1 MILNWS
7 NVGKG
12 IADIANAV
20 VDNNRLDDLRAL
32 GNDYATVSGT
42 GLRVGN
48 DVGVV
53 ANGAQ
58 GVDENGNPISAEDA
72 YRQAYARAGL
82 TAPDIS
88 TEGTK
93 FAARSGQGNDL
104 GVYDTES
111 AADSA
116 DRKANYGL
124 TLSRADV
131 YDKYGDENTAR
142 ALRMYA
148 QQTKRQDA
156 QDEREAALNDLQ
168 QRSLKVDVANKETE
182 AAKNQQY
189 QDALT
194 AIGNANYSPED
205 AAKALIEA
213 TRNIYGP
220 EKALDL
226 ATKYRADE
234 LGQITLNSAK
244 NKASFEDA
252 FSKGPDAL
260 AAWYESING
269 GSRKAKFMPVTGG
282 IALVDYDPNN
292 PKDYKVVARG
302 KDMSDVMTTLGAM
315 ATPENMLKLA
325 QVRAEQDKVG
335 VERQKAQAE
344 SNYYAAMA
352 NRAATYAA
360 NSGETLADKRAAV
373 LDKTR
378 DSYVKQLKNLQE
390 QLAVL
395 PTTDKVNRAALT
407 ANYNALAK
415 KVSYYDDLIERTLT
429 GGGGGTPDEF
439 EPVYQPGAV
448 ITDSAGNKRRF
459 VGGNQRD
466 LKNWE
471 LLSGGNGAPAST
483 PTPTSAPKGLSTK
496 PNEWDASK
504 EISVPQYIFTP
515 GPTPHSPETRA
526 PNPEW
531 KDIPKYIFTPGPTPH
546 SPYNR
551 QLNPEWANW
560 QKSLWEKKQ
569 SGTR

>member
-1 MILNWS
+1 MRLNWS

-12 IADIANAV
+12 IEDIANAV
-20 VDNNRLDDLRAL
+20 TDRSRLDDLRAL
-32 GNDYATVSGT
+32 GDDYATVSGT

-48 DVGVV
+48 DVGLVS
-53 ANGAQ
+53 NGAQ

-82 TAPDIS
+82 IAPDIS
-88 TEGTK
+88 TEGVK
-93 FAARSGQGNDL
+93 FAARSGQGADL

-131 YDKYGDENTAR
+131 YEKYGDENTAR
-142 ALRMYA
+142 GLRMYA

-168 QRSLKVDVANKETE
+168 QRSLKVDVADKEAE
-182 AAKNQQY
+182 AAKKQQY

-220 EKALDL
+220 EKALEL
-226 ATKYRADE
+226 TTKYDQAE
-234 LGQITLNSAK
+234 LGRIALNSAK
-244 NKASFEDA
+244 YKADFEQA
-252 FSKGPDAL
+252 FAKGPDAL
-260 AAWYESING
+260 AAWYESTNG
-269 GSRKAKFMPVTGG
+269 GSRKVKFMPVTGG
-282 IALVDYDPNN
+282 MALVNYDPNN
-292 PKDYKVVARG
+292 PKDFKVVARG
-302 KDMSDVMTTLGAM
+302 KDMPDLMTTIGGM
-315 ATPENMLKLA
+315 ATPEGMFKLA
-325 QVRAEQDKVG
+325 QVRAEQDK
-335 VERQKAQAE
+335 A
-344 SNYYAAMA
+344 
-352 NRAATYAA
+352 RAALLDAA
-360 NSGETLADKRAAV
+360 NKGIYYRNTLNNSGETLTDKRVRV
-373 LDKTR
+373 LGQSR
-378 DSYVKQLKNLQE
+378 DFYAKQLKTIQE
-390 QLAVL
+390 QLLTL

-407 ANYNALAK
+407 ANANAIAAK
-415 KVSYYDDLIERTLT
+415 LKTYDDRIEGLLT
-429 GGGGGTPDEF
+429 GGGGGGTPDEI
-439 EPVYQPGAV
+439 EPVYKPGDI
-448 ITDSAGNKRRF
+448 ITDSTGNKRRF

-471 LLSGGNGAPAST
+471 LLSGGKGAPAPA
-483 PTPTSAPKGLSTK
+483 PTPAPKGLSTK

-504 EISVPQYIFTP
+504 EITVPQYLFTP
-515 GPTPHSPETRA
+515 GPTPHSPENRSL
-526 PNPEW
+526 NPEW
-531 KDIPKYIFTPGPTPH
+531 KDIPKYVFTPGPTPH

-551 QLNPEWANW
+551 QLNPEWVNW